1 MVRVHRMDETL
12 YTFDDLSSRERLDAG
27 QAKPARLAV
36 IGFPV
41 AHSLSPRM
49 HQPAL
54 DEAGIDARYI
64 KLQVEPD
71 QVGRAFARM
80 SELGFTG
87 CNVTV
92 PHKFEALAAC
102 DTVDAGAAEMGAVNT
117 VVFREN
123 GIEGYNTDGYGF
135 EEAARETLGTDL
147 SGARVL
153 IVGAGGGAG
162 GAIATHC
169 ARKGVAKLVLVNRSI
184 DKIEELASRLHRH
197 HGQVEIATAGL
208 DHPGLAKLATEAD
221 LIVNTSSLGLK
232 EGDASPLPAECFR
245 AGQAVYDTIYRL
257 GTAFQETARAAGARV
272 GTGQAMLLH
281 QGVKAFRIWFPGTDP
296 VSAMRRGL
304 SGGQVTARP

>member
-1 MVRVHRMDETL
+1 MDDTL
-12 YTFDDLSSRERLDAG
+12 YTLDDLASRERLDAG

-71 QVGRAFARM
+71 QVAKAFARM
-80 SELGFTG
+80 SELGFIG

-102 DTVDAGAAEMGAVNT
+102 DKVDPEAAEMGAVNT
-117 VVFREN
+117 VVFHEN

-135 EEAARETLGTDL
+135 EEAVRETLEAEL
-147 SGARVL
+147 RGACVL

-169 ARKGVAKLVLVNRSI
+169 ARNGVAKLVLVNRSL
-184 DKIEELASRLHRH
+184 DKIKELASRLHRH
-197 HGQVEIATAGL
+197 HGQVEIVTAGL
-208 DHPGLAKLATEAD
+208 DHGGLAKLAAEAD

-232 EGDASPLPAECFR
+232 EGDVSPLPAECFR
-245 AGQAVYDTIYRL
+245 AGQAVYDTIYRP
-257 GTAFQETARAAGARV
+257 GTAFQETARAAGAQV
-272 GTGQAMLLH
+272 GPGQAMLLH
-281 QGVKAFRIWFPGTDP
+281 QGVKAFRIWFPGSDP

-304 SGGQVTARP
+304 RGE